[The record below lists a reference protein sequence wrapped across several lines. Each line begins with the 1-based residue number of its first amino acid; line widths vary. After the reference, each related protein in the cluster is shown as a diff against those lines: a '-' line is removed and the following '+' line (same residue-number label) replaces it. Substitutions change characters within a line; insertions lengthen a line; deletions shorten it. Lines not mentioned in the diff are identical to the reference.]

1 MNTLLRNNAKDVCRI
16 LMHQAELSLFLP
28 SLIQELDRDKDKS
41 WLFLF
46 SLLIDSLQVIHSQ
59 RPSLI
64 KKFIVPYGIKLLNE
78 QPVSITAK
86 KFLERLVVVAG
97 EELQE
102 WMGDSW
108 DFYIKLFSN

>member
-1 MNTLLRNNAKDVCRI
+1 M
-16 LMHQAELSLFLP
+16 
-28 SLIQELDRDKDKS
+28 
-41 WLFLF
+41 
-46 SLLIDSLQVIHSQ
+46 IDSLQVIHSQ

-86 KFLERLVVVAG
+86 KFLDRLGVVVG

-108 DFYIKLFSN
+108 EYYIKLCSN